1 MLIYNHPLYPFGR
14 APDLEVEV
22 ILTVSNRQSFSPAT
36 WHATLTPTHVVPRQP
51 MLNAIS
57 WSPIRLDCVDCIVQD
72 VKDTP
77 SISSSSVPAPKRL
90 PRLPVLSGLC
100 LFASPLALDFLQ
112 LLIPL
117 LLDFRRGAAQADK
130 ELRALE
136 LFRQPHARPQLGVFG
151 SELPDLGDLG
161 GREVV
166 FLLLP
171 RAQHGADRTGVV
183 WLLCPRSIA
192 RSRWRCGAGSR
203 GDHAPSGVVLGQELL
218 RCVVDIGRARG
229 RVEDDV
235 ILGFGGRGRER
246 GIWLDAESFSCAAE
260 GRGVAAAG
268 EAHPL

>member
-1 MLIYNHPLYPFGR
+1 
-14 APDLEVEV
+14 
-22 ILTVSNRQSFSPAT
+22 
-36 WHATLTPTHVVPRQP
+36 
-51 MLNAIS
+51 MLNAIHLLVFD
-57 WSPIRLDCVDCIVQD
+57 PIVCVVDCIVQD
-72 VKDTP
+72 VKNHAEYLKP
-77 SISSSSVPAPKRL
+77 ILSSSVPAPKRL

-117 LLDFRRGAAQADK
+117 LLDFRRGAAQADE

-136 LFRQPHARPQLGVFG
+136 LFRQSHPRPQLGVFG

-166 FLLLP
+166 FLLLS
-171 RAQHGADRTGVV
+171 RAQHATDCAAGGV
-183 WLLCPRSIA
+183 WLLCSPRRIA

-203 GDHAPSGVVLGQELL
+203 GDDAPSGVVLWQKLL
-218 RCVVDIGRARG
+218 RCVVDVGRAGG

-260 GRGVAAAG
+260 GRGMAAAG